1 MKNIF
6 KAFTLSVIIAAT
18 SLIIACGGKEN
29 VEPGRSIILDLLES
43 SSEEPAKIR
52 LFFKADFDNG
62 DPIAGLEAENFTISE
77 NGSVISSSESLAQ
90 IQRDPGQFMFT
101 SVLLLDLSGSVL
113 NAEDLPTLKSSSIG
127 FIESV
132 IPLPEEPYAGSFE
145 MAIYWFDGEENIHLL
160 KPFSTSRA
168 ELIQS
173 IESIDENISN
183 DNSTNLNGA
192 VIQGIDVV
200 SERLEQIKLDPDIS
214 TASSLV
220 IFTDGTDQANW
231 ASDADAT
238 TAVNSSGSDLT
249 IFTIGLGSEIDES
262 ILSTFGKSGYEF
274 ADSDLELNDT
284 FQKVAKSV
292 SDEANSF
299 YVLEYC
305 SPKRSGTHTI
315 TVRLDYMGSSGS
327 FQSDFS
333 AEGFTGGCTIE

>member
-6 KAFTLSVIIAAT
+6 KVFTLSVIIAAN
-18 SLIIACGGKEN
+18 SLIIGCGGKEP

-77 NGSVISSSESLAQ
+77 NGSVISTSESLAQ

-160 KPFSTSRA
+160 TPFSTSRA
-168 ELIQS
+168 ELVQS
-173 IESIDENISN
+173 IESIDENISY

-231 ASDADAT
+231 ASDAEAT
-238 TAVNSSGSDLT
+238 SAVNSSGSDLT
-249 IFTIGLGSEIDES
+249 IFTIGLGSEIDEN

-274 ADSDLELNDT
+274 ADSDLDLNDT

>member
-18 SLIIACGGKEN
+18 SLIIGCGGKES

-43 SSEEPAKIR
+43 RSEEPAKIR
-52 LFFKADFDNG
+52 LFFKADFDDG
-62 DPIAGLEAENFTISE
+62 EPIAGLEADNFTISE

-113 NAEDLPTLKSSSIG
+113 NADDLPTLKTSSIG

-132 IPLPEEPYAGSFE
+132 IPLPDEAYAGSFE
-145 MAIYWFDGEENIHLL
+145 MAIYWFDGEQNIHLL
-160 KPFSTSRA
+160 KPFSTSRE
-168 ELIQS
+168 ELVQS

-192 VIQGIDVV
+192 VIQGINVV
-200 SERLEQIKLDPDIS
+200 SERLEEIKLDPDIS

-231 ASDADAT
+231 ANDTEAK
-238 TAVNSSGSDLT
+238 TAVNASGSDLT

-315 TVRLDYMGSSGS
+315 TVRLDYMESSGS

-333 AEGFTGGCTIE
+333 AEGFSGGCTIE

>member
-1 MKNIF
+1 MNNIL
-6 KAFTLSVIIAAT
+6 KGSVFTLVFISI
-18 SLIIACGGKEN
+18 SLIIACGGKEP

-43 SSEEPAKIR
+43 SSEPPAKIR

-62 DPIAGLEAENFTISE
+62 DPIPGLEADNFTISE
-77 NGSVISSSESLAQ
+77 NGSVISTSESLAQ

-113 NAEDLPTLKSSSIG
+113 NAEALPTLKASSIG

-132 IPLPEEPYAGSFE
+132 IPLPDEAYAGSYE

-160 KPFSTSRA
+160 KPFSTSRE
-168 ELIQS
+168 ELVQS

-192 VIQGIDVV
+192 VIQGIEIV
-200 SERLEQIKLDPDIS
+200 SERLEQIKIDPNIS

-231 ASDADAT
+231 ASDGEAT
-238 TAVNSSGSDLT
+238 DAVNSSGSDLT
-249 IFTIGLGSEIDES
+249 IFTIGLGTEIDER

-274 ADSDLELNDT
+274 ADSDLDLNET
-284 FQKVAKSV
+284 FQNVANQV
-292 SDEANSF
+292 RDEANSF

-315 TVRLDYMGSSGS
+315 TVRLDYMGSSGQ
-327 FQSDFS
+327 FNSDFS
-333 AEGFTGGCTIE
+333 AEGFSGGCTIE

>member
-6 KAFTLSVIIAAT
+6 KVFTLSVIVAAT
-18 SLIIACGGKEN
+18 SLINGCGGKEN
-29 VEPGRSIILDLLES
+29 VEPGRSIILELLES

-132 IPLPEEPYAGSFE
+132 IPLPDEAFAGSFE

-168 ELIQS
+168 ELVQS

-231 ASDADAT
+231 ASDAEAT

-249 IFTIGLGSEIDES
+249 IFTIGLGSEIDEN

-274 ADSDLELNDT
+274 ADSDLDLNDT